1 MVINLKPQSM
11 GKTSRSTFH
20 LNISGEINYNFLLLL
35 KHSNKSP
42 FPILEKSQKDLNP
55 KQGWRYID
63 GRGFKWTPLPEE
75 QKKKYIY
82 IYSVFNFFFFDPLKY
97 KLEHPDPKKEEEENK
112 DDNIERF
119 TMQD

>member
-11 GKTSRSTFH
+11 GKTSWSNFH

-55 KQGWRYID
+55 KD
-63 GRGFKWTPLPEE
+63 
-75 QKKKYIY
+75 
-82 IYSVFNFFFFDPLKY
+82 
-97 KLEHPDPKKEEEENK
+97 KEEWRNRVSLPQTSLGIIIPKGEQFIN
-112 DDNIERF
+112 
-119 TMQD
+119 

>member
-11 GKTSRSTFH
+11 GKTSWSTFH

-75 QKKKYIY
+75 QKKNIY
-82 IYSVFNFFFFDPLKY
+82 IYSVFNFFFDPLKY